1 MAEGEKS
8 EPSTSGQPTTA
19 TEESQSAE
27 QGQPDK
33 DTIAEQPADIK
44 KEGEDT
50 KAQVEAAT
58 EDQSATRGG
67 EEGVKVQ
74 QEKEEEA
81 DIEKS
86 HNDKPSVSDTEQQS
100 LAKEAT
106 ATGNE
111 EIAEAAGE
119 EASNEGQA
127 MPSEEGEGE
136 RGGEKDEEKVE
147 EPSVDM
153 QKKDDQVGGGGE
165 AAKSEDQTNTEDESS
180 IKDSVQLAGE
190 DGEQEAEASQQPHK
204 QGEEAEKRA
213 NVEREEPVP
222 TGEESGVIG
231 MGVFNEPLA
240 DILEEDE
247 EQEPLDREELLAATK
262 VLQAEELTSLPC
274 GNDRGIIDYYCYYRR
289 CYWSKND
296 SNLSVLNFSTKL
308 LNIWRR
314 KRCVHIYTLCLWIF
328 ANDSVPF

>member
-8 EPSTSGQPTTA
+8 EPPTSGQPTTA

-27 QGQPDK
+27 QGQPEK
-33 DTIAEQPADIK
+33 DTIAEQPTDIE

-50 KAQVEAAT
+50 KAQVEPAT
-58 EDQSATRGG
+58 EDQSATREG
-67 EEGVKVQ
+67 EEGVNVQ
-74 QEKEEEA
+74 QEKEEA
-81 DIEKS
+81 DIEES
-86 HNDKPSVSDTEQQS
+86 HNDRPSVSDTEQQS

-106 ATGNE
+106 ATGDE
-111 EIAEAAGE
+111 KIAEAAGE
-119 EASNEGQA
+119 EASNEGQTV
-127 MPSEEGEGE
+127 PSEEGEGEGE
-136 RGGEKDEEKVE
+136 RGGEKDGEKVE

-165 AAKSEDQTNTEDESS
+165 AAKSEDRTKTEDESS
-180 IKDSVQLAGE
+180 IKDGVQLAGE
-190 DGEQEAEASQQPHK
+190 DGEQEAETSQQPHK
-204 QGEEAEKRA
+204 QGEEAEERT
-213 NVEREEPVP
+213 NVEREEPAP
-222 TGEESGVIG
+222 TGEENGVIG

-247 EQEPLDREELLAATK
+247 EQEPIDREELLAATK

-274 GNDRGIIDYYCYYRR
+274 SNNRGIVDYYCYYRR

-314 KRCVHIYTLCLWIF
+314 KRCVHIYTLCL
-328 ANDSVPF
+328 